1 MSASKEILAMLHD
14 EVAKDLVRKVTSGE
28 ASASELSVA
37 VKFLK
42 DNGIEAMAVA
52 DSPLA
57 NLAASLPAF
66 DDVDEDA
73 LPN

>member
-14 EVAKDLVRKVTSGE
+14 EVAKELVRKVTSGE